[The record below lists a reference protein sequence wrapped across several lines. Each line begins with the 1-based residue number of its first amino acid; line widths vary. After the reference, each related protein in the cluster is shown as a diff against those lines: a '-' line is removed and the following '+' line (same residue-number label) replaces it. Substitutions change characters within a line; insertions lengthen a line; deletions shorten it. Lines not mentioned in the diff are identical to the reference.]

1 MDNKKIL
8 ITLGII
14 VGLIIIG
21 LVLFWFVYLEK
32 PVPQTVES
40 IFPSGLFPSAEKK
53 TAGQI
58 SPDSVFNPPPTISA
72 GQQKSLNQLTEK
84 AVSGA
89 TFLEKIKE
97 DKTKIG
103 VVRYLEKATGHIYD
117 IDLPAGEAGP
127 QGGITET
134 ISNTTIPNIFE
145 TYWSLDG
152 KQVLTRYTEN
162 NETGIEDVVR
172 NFSLISMATTSSRGI
187 FLLSTIRAAAAS
199 PKENKIFYLMPWEE
213 SYLGITATFEDKNQK
228 QVLATPFGEWAV
240 AWPNERIITLLSKP
254 SATING
260 YLYKLDPITGSLEKI
275 LGGIPGLTSLVSPDG
290 GSVFYGEA
298 NYNGLSANIYNVA
311 KKTSAPFFGLITL
324 PEKCTWSK
332 LNKGIIYCA
341 VPVAIPPATY
351 PDDWYMGLISFA
363 DRVWKIDTIKGTTE
377 IISLESSLEFD
388 FINLFLSKNENY
400 LFLQNKKDGTLWSL
414 QL

>member
-1 MDNKKIL
+1 MNKKIL
-8 ITLGII
+8 IALGII
-14 VGLIIIG
+14 VGLIITG

-32 PVPQTVES
+32 PVPPAAES
-40 IFPSGLFPSAEKK
+40 IFPGGLFPSSGEK
-53 TAGQI
+53 TTGQI
-58 SPDSVFNPPPTISA
+58 TPGSVVNPPPTIQA
-72 GQQKSLNQLTEK
+72 GQQKPLVQLTEK

-97 DKTKIG
+97 DKIKIG

-127 QGGITET
+127 QGGVSEI

-145 TYWSLDG
+145 AYWSPDG

-162 NETGIEDVVR
+162 NKTGIEDAVR
-172 NFSLISMATTSSRGI
+172 NFSLISIATTSTRGI
-187 FLLSTIRAAAAS
+187 FLLSTIRAVASS
-199 PKENKIFYLMPWEE
+199 PKENKIFYLMPWGE
-213 SYLGITATFEDKNQK
+213 SYLGITASFEDKKQK
-228 QVLATPFGEWAV
+228 QVLTTSFGEWAV
-240 AWPNERIITLLSKP
+240 AWPSERIITLLSKP

-260 YLYKLDPITGSLEKI
+260 YLYKLDPITGSFEKI
-275 LGGIPGLTSLVSPDG
+275 LADIPGLTGLMSPG
-290 GSVFYGEA
+290 GENVFYSQGGYSGIET
-298 NYNGLSANIYNVA
+298 GLYDVA
-311 KKTSAPFFGLITL
+311 KKTSIPFFGLITL
-324 PEKCTWSK
+324 PEKCVWSK

-341 VPVAIPPATY
+341 VPSILPSGRY

-363 DRVWKIDTIKGTTE
+363 DRIWKIDTIKGTTE
-377 IISLESSLEFD
+377 IISTESGSEFD

-400 LFLQNKKDGTLWSL
+400 LFFENKKDGTLWSL